1 MADYFDVLFAESD
14 NGGSASLQEKSVQI
28 TQNGDSTILPDYNRR

>member
-1 MADYFDVLFAESD
+1 MADYFDVLFAGS
-14 NGGSASLQEKSVQI
+14 NSGGSSSLQEKSVSI

>member
-1 MADYFDVLFAESD
+1 MVNYYDALLASKLG
-14 NGGSASLQEKSVQI
+14 GGSASLQEKSVSI